1 MSVKLGAL
9 QKVQVL
15 HKSQWDVMPLQG
27 HHVVDGS
34 EGFGPLWDTAC
45 EASANFKG
53 IMSKDFSSP
62 VFSSIKFSWSKYVGT
77 SGNNFDFFSNIRD
90 ITGFVIDCPVM
101 NTARSHEYR

>member
-9 QKVQVL
+9 QNVRVL

-45 EASANFKG
+45 EESANFKG
-53 IMSKDFSSP
+53 IVSKDFSSP
-62 VFSSIKFSWSKYVGT
+62 VFSSIKFSWSKYVAT
-77 SGNNFDFFSNIRD
+77 SGNNFEFFRIFVEFSV
-90 ITGFVIDCPVM
+90 FVIDCPVM
-101 NTARSHEYR
+101 NTARSHEYG